1 MKLPTDEMAT
11 LDLTEAHEKALE
23 ALEQLGRLARIADD
37 PDAYTVAELQAAM
50 DAAKYIEAYW
60 GSGPV
65 ALEAEEVVAAFVAQV
80 EARRACREH
89 GLVPQAKYDEVCA
102 QLEQA
107 KAAQVHFS
115 LDCRVAKPIESN
127 APPASIGIG
136 DPLPP
141 PPPTKARDA
150 WTGETLHKARWAH
163 LGADATDWARLDQST
178 RDQYD
183 AIADAVNRQ
192 SEIDAKAS
200 REPVPALTLDDL
212 AEAWTSAAI
221 GRVIGYGPSSELLAA
236 LNEALARK
244 SQP

>member
-1 MKLPTDEMAT
+1 MKLPTDEMAR
-11 LDLTEAHEKALE
+11 LDLTDAHEKALE

-50 DAAKYIEAYW
+50 DAAKYLEAYW

-65 ALEAEEVVAAFVAQV
+65 ALEANGVVAAFVEQV

-89 GLVPQAKYDEVCA
+89 GLVPQAKYDEICA

-136 DPLPP
+136 DPKPPPPPP
-141 PPPTKARDA
+141 PPPTLTAEDLA
-150 WTGETLHKARWAH
+150 WAWKNSNMVFELGYEASNKLVAH
-163 LGADATDWARLDQST
+163 LNES
-178 RDQYD
+178 
-183 AIADAVNRQ
+183 IALKCQR
-192 SEIDAKAS
+192 
-200 REPVPALTLDDL
+200 
-212 AEAWTSAAI
+212 
-221 GRVIGYGPSSELLAA
+221 
-236 LNEALARK
+236 
-244 SQP
+244 